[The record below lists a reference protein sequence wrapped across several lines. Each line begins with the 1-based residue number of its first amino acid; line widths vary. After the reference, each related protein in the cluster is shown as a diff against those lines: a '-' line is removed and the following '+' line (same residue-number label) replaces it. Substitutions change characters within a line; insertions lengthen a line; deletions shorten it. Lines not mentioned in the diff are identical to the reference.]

1 MKNINK
7 ASQGAA
13 EAQCSFDKRQ
23 SQQFRRNIAVA
34 VSKMSYFLIAVFF
47 LVFCIGA
54 WLVFATT
61 SSLTQARKPNV
72 VVIDCRSQS
81 EWDSGHV
88 NIGEVLH
95 IPLGELKDSKKLPK
109 DKARPIMITALLEQD
124 QQEVRLYWNLWV
136 IPTLPIQLT

>member
-1 MKNINK
+1 
-7 ASQGAA
+7 
-13 EAQCSFDKRQ
+13 
-23 SQQFRRNIAVA
+23 
-34 VSKMSYFLIAVFF
+34 MSYFLIAVFF

-109 DKARPIMITALLEQD
+109 DSKTDNDPALLEQD

-136 IPTLPIQLT
+136 IPTLPIQLTQSPKLRWKQLKLST

>member
-1 MKNINK
+1 
-7 ASQGAA
+7 
-13 EAQCSFDKRQ
+13 
-23 SQQFRRNIAVA
+23 
-34 VSKMSYFLIAVFF
+34 MSYFLIAVFF

-109 DKARPIMITALLEQD
+109 DKARPIMIHCAAGARSARGKIILESLGYTDVANTVNVKVTEAALEAA
-124 QQEVRLYWNLWV
+124 ETFNL
-136 IPTLPIQLT
+136 TEEDLKMD